1 TRFARAWRSPSARC
15 SGSPPSARR
24 ASRGRGAPSLMARIL
39 VIDDDVQVRGAVRR
53 ILERAGHTVEDV
65 GNGDAGLR
73 AHRERPAELIITDI
87 FMPERDGIETVRQLR
102 RESPQVK
109 IIVISGGDRTQTMD
123 LRKDAELLGAARSLR
138 KPFELSELV
147 QAVGELLGESRP
159 RT

>member
-1 TRFARAWRSPSARC
+1 
-15 SGSPPSARR
+15 
-24 ASRGRGAPSLMARIL
+24 MARIL

-65 GNGDAGLR
+65 GNGDAGLQ

-147 QAVGELLGESRP
+147 QAVGELLGESHP

>member
-1 TRFARAWRSPSARC
+1 
-15 SGSPPSARR
+15 
-24 ASRGRGAPSLMARIL
+24 MARIL
-39 VIDDDVQVRGAVRR
+39 VIDDDAQVRGAVRR
-53 ILERAGHTVEDV
+53 ILERARHTVEDV

-73 AHRERPAELIITDI
+73 AHRERPADLIITDI
-87 FMPERDGIETVRQLR
+87 FMPERDGIETVRELR

-147 QAVGELLGESRP
+147 RAVDELLGESRP

>member
-1 TRFARAWRSPSARC
+1 
-15 SGSPPSARR
+15 
-24 ASRGRGAPSLMARIL
+24 MARIL

-73 AHRERPAELIITDI
+73 AHRERPADLIITDI
-87 FMPERDGIETVRQLR
+87 FMPERDGIETVRELR

-138 KPFELSELV
+138 KPFELAELV
-147 QAVGELLGESRP
+147 RAVGELLGESRP

>member
-1 TRFARAWRSPSARC
+1 
-15 SGSPPSARR
+15 
-24 ASRGRGAPSLMARIL
+24 MARIL
-39 VIDDDVQVRGAVRR
+39 VIDDDAQVRGAVRR

-73 AHRERPAELIITDI
+73 AHRERPADLIITDI
-87 FMPERDGIETVRQLR
+87 FMPERDGLETVRELR

-147 QAVGELLGESRP
+147 RAVGELLGESRP

>member
-1 TRFARAWRSPSARC
+1 
-15 SGSPPSARR
+15 
-24 ASRGRGAPSLMARIL
+24 MARIL
-39 VIDDDVQVRGAVRR
+39 VIDDDVQVRGAARR

-73 AHRERPAELIITDI
+73 AHRERPADLIITDI
-87 FMPERDGIETVRQLR
+87 FMPERDGIETVRELR

-147 QAVGELLGESRP
+147 RAVDELLGESRP

>member
-1 TRFARAWRSPSARC
+1 
-15 SGSPPSARR
+15 
-24 ASRGRGAPSLMARIL
+24 MARIL

-73 AHRERPAELIITDI
+73 AHRERPADLIITDI

-147 QAVGELLGESRP
+147 QAVGELLGLPSASGAGAPPRVRTRTLRSSYVESCDETPGRWWP
-159 RT
+159 A

>member
-1 TRFARAWRSPSARC
+1 
-15 SGSPPSARR
+15 
-24 ASRGRGAPSLMARIL
+24 MARIL

-65 GNGDAGLR
+65 GNGDAGLQ
-73 AHRERPAELIITDI
+73 AHRERPADLIITDI